1 LLPPSLTHQ
10 DHTTA
15 GIAVADA
22 STRIKTAKKHIEMA
36 LSQLPKFTHCP
47 PSLYNTHINLPLLTK
62 LKLPTLTRLK
72 STLTTTEPIP
82 ITEAHNFLTPQEET
96 QTQFSLDKLFIPPDT
111 EVSINENS
119 GLSARI
125 LKGSN
130 IVLSKYARNAQ
141 VVQAEFIKSSVRTE
155 DCPSD
160 GLPEFALVGRS
171 NVGKSS
177 LLNSLVRRKKL
188 ALTSKKPGL
197 FIINLYFLFFTDSC
211 LLLCYVIKFAARN
224 DGIFFYCGICV
235 VTSEM
240 TCIEFGVL

>member
-1 LLPPSLTHQ
+1 
-10 DHTTA
+10 
-15 GIAVADA
+15 
-22 STRIKTAKKHIEMA
+22 MA